1 MDGRIIVLEDL
12 SGFDF
17 EVVCKRVFEGLGYRD
32 VRLGPRVS
40 DVGRDIIMNSPT
52 GETIIVEC
60 KHHLWQT
67 IGRPVVQKLHSAVI
81 FFSAA
86 KGILVT
92 TGYFSEEAR
101 DYAARLDGLVELVD
115 LNRFKEIAEKAGF
128 AVYER
133 RRDAPKQVL
142 FTYTSDQVVNIVER
156 EIAMIVSRP
165 HSPLELLKCSNKRL
179 VYRPIYLIKYS
190 VYSEVYTSTGRLID
204 VINARGTIVLDGRTG
219 KLLGSSEKIF
229 GSYQI
234 APLKSRESGEV
245 LHPLINPVDSREI
258 AVNELVEQH
267 SKYVVYM
274 RKGSSKLYTKFVSP
288 RKSDID
294 ILSITPLFVPELILE
309 YSAQKHR
316 YRVVCDLSAPQFR
329 LYKLNELAL
338 CTICGKL
345 IYLHNKRVLCNDCG
359 GIAHFGFFTKHA
371 FRCKS
376 CGKTICRQCVVKRR
390 RWLVFET
397 SFCRECVHASSL
409 SFSG

>member
-1 MDGRIIVLEDL
+1 
-12 SGFDF
+12 
-17 EVVCKRVFEGLGYRD
+17 
-32 VRLGPRVS
+32 
-40 DVGRDIIMNSPT
+40 
-52 GETIIVEC
+52 
-60 KHHLWQT
+60 
-67 IGRPVVQKLHSAVI
+67 VVQKLHSAVI
-81 FFSAA
+81 YFSAA

-101 DYAARLDGLVELVD
+101 DYAARLGGLVELVD

-309 YSAQKHR
+309 YYAQKHR
-316 YRVVCDLSAPQFR
+316 YKVVCDLSAPYSR

-338 CTICGKL
+338 CTICGKS
-345 IYLHNKRVLCNDCG
+345 IYLPNKRVLCNDCG
-359 GIAHFGFFTKHA
+359 GIAHFGFFKKHA
-371 FRCKS
+371 FRCKT
-376 CGKTICRQCVVKRR
+376 CGKTICQQCVVKKR

-409 SFSG
+409 SFSR